1 MLPDSVSQSLV
12 PMENRVNSEFFFK
25 KVNDEGQIPIDILNL
40 EMEMEVIQP
49 ACPYQMS
56 ENVNSL
62 SANLRS
68 PFKESSKATVNLGG
82 IAGSPSGE
90 FQIEGLSPRKM
101 AKVRE
106 VLKTL
111 DIRVYSRRK
120 SRCSTGL

>member
-1 MLPDSVSQSLV
+1 MLLGSVSQSQV

-25 KVNDEGQIPIDILNL
+25 KVNNACEGQTSIDIPNL
-40 EMEMEVIQP
+40 EMKVIQP
-49 ACPYQMS
+49 ACPYQMFES
-56 ENVNSL
+56 VNRL
-62 SANLRS
+62 SSNLRS
-68 PFKESSKATVNLGG
+68 PIKESSTVTVNLGG
-82 IAGSPSGE
+82 IASSPSGE

-111 DIRVYSRRK
+111 DIKVYSKRK

>member
-1 MLPDSVSQSLV
+1 MLMKVKTSV
-12 PMENRVNSEFFFK
+12 
-25 KVNDEGQIPIDILNL
+25 DIPNL
-40 EMEMEVIQP
+40 EMEVIQP
-49 ACPYQMS
+49 GCLYQMFES
-56 ENVNSL
+56 VNPL
-62 SANLRS
+62 SSNLRS
-68 PFKESSKATVNLGG
+68 PIKESGMTAVNLGG

-111 DIRVYSRRK
+111 DIKVYSRRK